1 MSKLFRDARL
11 KVQRA
16 NKHIAD
22 LETAISV
29 LKENYTAIV
38 VQNIDTG
45 HQDLIHAI
53 PDFAGAADEM
63 ALIAGDAIHNLKTA
77 LDFAWMSTLRKHVPI
92 ANLDCAKFPV
102 YPSRRELE
110 SALNGVP
117 INARSNS
124 ALFELLVSDIQP
136 FEGGHNGVIY
146 VLHKLDICD
155 KHLLLLGLVPLA
167 GIDGI
172 RVQRPD
178 GETVRGFGGATQ
190 NLPPYV
196 IPFDGNI
203 RIKEKGRLTFHIVL
217 KEAGIYGSVH
227 IMEVLP
233 TFSRVVSNYIGLLE
247 RIQIRTFLGE
257 IVGGLTHVQFPAGF
271 SLQAGGCLD

>member
-1 MSKLFRDARL
+1 MSKLFGDARL

-22 LETAISV
+22 LEAAISA
-29 LKENYTAIV
+29 LKENYTATV

-77 LDFAWMSTLRKHVPI
+77 LDFVWVSALQKHVHT

-110 SALNGVP
+110 GALNGVP

-124 ALFELLVSDIQP
+124 ALFELLVSGMQP
-136 FEGGHNGVIY
+136 FEGGRNGVIY
-146 VLHKLDICD
+146 ALHRLDISD

-167 GIDGI
+167 SIDGI
-172 RVQRPD
+172 MLQKPD
-178 GETVRGFGGATQ
+178 GEVVRGFAGATE
-190 NLPPYV
+190 NPPPYV
-196 IPFDGNI
+196 VPFDWNI
-203 RIKEKGRLTFHIVL
+203 RIKDKGKLTFHIVL
-217 KEAGIYGSVH
+217 KEAGIYDSVH

-233 TFSRVVSNYIGLLE
+233 TFFTCGLQL
-247 RIQIRTFLGE
+247 
-257 IVGGLTHVQFPAGF
+257 H
-271 SLQAGGCLD
+271 